1 MPVCTAPW
9 GRCTDLNGAPQLC
22 HPSPFAQRVIYY
34 EKKRRWKSGVRYGGY
49 PFAPPFSPDLWQIL
63 CDPPRSVGERG
74 FGLPWVAGSVEAAA
88 AAAVVPPAN
97 SADIAGNAAAG
108 IPETGP
114 SVLVTMLG
122 CKGRDFPCRT
132 WAAGSPLGEPRG
144 SGGCNTGRSQA

>member
-22 HPSPFAQRVIYY
+22 HPFPFAQQVTCCG
-34 EKKRRWKSGVRYGGY
+34 RRRSGVHCGRCSS
-49 PFAPPFSPDLWQIL
+49 APLFSPDLWQIL
-63 CDPPRSVGERG
+63 CDPPRSVGGPG

-88 AAAVVPPAN
+88 AAAVVPLAN

-114 SVLVTMLG
+114 SVLVTTLG
-122 CKGRDFPCRT
+122 CRGRGSPYHT
-132 WAAGSPLGEPRG
+132 WAEGSLLGEPRG
-144 SGGCNTGRSQA
+144 SEGCNMGKSRA